1 MILYMKISNTTTC
14 SGEPGANQSTKKLII
29 INVIVFHFIGLK
41 FYYLVVV
48 KFMSWLCLHV
58 IMSNT
63 VLNHIG
69 TKSKDD
75 LKDNVDFSSSLN
87 LFCLAKI
94 WLSLQV
100 FGFTLEEEDMEQI
113 NRLHNNQK
121 LIHLSYPI
129 WKG

>member
-1 MILYMKISNTTTC
+1 ML
-14 SGEPGANQSTKKLII
+14 
-29 INVIVFHFIGLK
+29 
-41 FYYLVVV
+41 
-48 KFMSWLCLHV
+48 WLCLHV

-63 VLNHIG
+63 VLNHMG

-75 LKDNVDFSSSLN
+75 LKDNVVFSSSLV
-87 LFCLAKI
+87 LFCLDKI

-100 FGFTLEEEDMEQI
+100 FGFTLEEEDMERI